1 MSLFKIL
8 MAAAFAATARAVAGR
23 AVAAV
28 ARPGAMGGYTVR
40 HAAAPERALLPR
52 CVAGLA
58 GPLAPPAGMR
68 FDGRA
73 AATVCA
79 AAGLPGGERLRTSAA
94 WALRVR
100 QPQQQVRAL
109 ADGDGR
115 WDREGQRGGGQGAGG
130 WDADAEDGV
139 TGTEDPSHP
148 HGLNVSVF
156 HGNVDLA
163 MRKLR
168 RKVIVEGVMKKFKKN
183 RVRRTRRAAC
193 ARRELAARPRERPR
207 QAGIY

>member
-1 MSLFKIL
+1 M
-8 MAAAFAATARAVAGR
+8 
-23 AVAAV
+23 AAV
-28 ARPGAMGGYTVR
+28 ARPGAVGGYAVR
-40 HAAAPERALLPR
+40 YAAAPERALLPR

-73 AATVCA
+73 AAAACAA
-79 AAGLPGGERLRTSAA
+79 AAGLPGGERLRT
-94 WALRVR
+94 WALRAR
-100 QPQQQVRAL
+100 QPQQQARAL

-115 WDREGQRGGGQGAGG
+115 WDREGQRGGGEGVVGWNGAA
-130 WDADAEDGV
+130 ADDGV
-139 TGTEDPSHP
+139 PATEDPSHP

-156 HGNVDLA
+156 HGNVDVA

-193 ARRELAARPRERPR
+193 VPHACRMRPREACREHAS
-207 QAGIY
+207 QAGIC